1 MKFILTADDYVLGAG
16 DTEAEARAAAER
28 KLLREPGLAS
38 EPVSAMRCVDA
49 PIPLRKPRPDGTGKP
64 CANQN

>member
-28 KLLREPGLAS
+28 KLAQEPGLAD
-38 EPVSAMRCVDA
+38 EPVSAMRCIDVRIA
-49 PIPLRKPRPDGTGKP
+49 VRAKPNGAKP
-64 CANQN
+64 CASQN